1 MAGGKWIAGA
11 TANSH
16 GQFKAKAH
24 AAGMTTREA
33 ATKWAGKPG
42 LTGKQARLAA
52 NLMSLNKRSK

>member
-1 MAGGKWIAGA
+1 MADKWIQKA

-24 AAGMTTREA
+24 KAGMTTAEA
-33 ATKWAGKPG
+33 ASKWSSKPG